1 MQHGAQSI
9 LIGLHSHFMRKETVK
24 FLSSSSADY
33 FLI

>member
-1 MQHGAQSI
+1 MQPGAQSI
-9 LIGLHSHFMRKETVK
+9 PIGLQPRFMGKETVK